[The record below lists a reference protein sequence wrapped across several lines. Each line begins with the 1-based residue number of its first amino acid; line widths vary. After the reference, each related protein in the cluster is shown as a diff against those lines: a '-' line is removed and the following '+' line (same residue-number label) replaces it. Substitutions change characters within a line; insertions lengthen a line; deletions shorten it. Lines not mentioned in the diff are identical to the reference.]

1 MTPHE
6 IKQKWRAK
14 MPLTIGFLT
23 LFLLVGVIGT
33 WSVAAKISGAVVA
46 QGMIQVESRKQVIQH
61 PDGGVVSAILVKD
74 GDVVE
79 ANDVLVQLDDRLL
92 KSELKVI
99 ETQLYEILVRKARL
113 QAERDGLEDFQLS
126 PLLASAVK
134 TNPEVAAQ
142 LEGQRHLFQ
151 ARATTLSKEEEQID
165 EQITQIN
172 NQIVGTSSQLTALGT
187 KQALIKEELSN
198 SQELLELGL
207 MQATRVTGLQSD
219 SAGYVGDDGR
229 LRAEI
234 AQLKGQIAGFE
245 IEKLKLQT
253 SQREE
258 AITVLR
264 DLQTQE
270 IELSERLFTTKETLS
285 RLEIRAPVGGIVYG
299 STVFALQSVIQ
310 PAAPIMYVVPQ
321 DQPLIVSARIDANSI
336 DQVHVGQDVALK
348 FTAFSQRT
356 TPEIFGRVATLS
368 ADVFT
373 DEATGVGY
381 YQADVIPNDGE
392 LAKLGDQDLMSG
404 MPVNVFMMTD
414 DRSPLSYL
422 AKPLTDYFD
431 KAFRE
436 G

>member
-14 MPLTIGFLT
+14 MPLTVGFLT
-23 LFLLVGVIGT
+23 LFLLVGVVGT

-165 EQITQIN
+165 EQITQICP
-172 NQIVGTSSQLTALGT
+172 SSGF
-187 KQALIKEELSN
+187 
-198 SQELLELGL
+198 LEP
-207 MQATRVTGLQSD
+207 
-219 SAGYVGDDGR
+219 SA
-229 LRAEI
+229 A
-234 AQLKGQIAGFE
+234 
-245 IEKLKLQT
+245 
-253 SQREE
+253 
-258 AITVLR
+258 
-264 DLQTQE
+264 
-270 IELSERLFTTKETLS
+270 
-285 RLEIRAPVGGIVYG
+285 
-299 STVFALQSVIQ
+299 
-310 PAAPIMYVVPQ
+310 
-321 DQPLIVSARIDANSI
+321 
-336 DQVHVGQDVALK
+336 
-348 FTAFSQRT
+348 
-356 TPEIFGRVATLS
+356 
-368 ADVFT
+368 
-373 DEATGVGY
+373 
-381 YQADVIPNDGE
+381 
-392 LAKLGDQDLMSG
+392 
-404 MPVNVFMMTD
+404 
-414 DRSPLSYL
+414 
-422 AKPLTDYFD
+422 
-431 KAFRE
+431 
-436 G
+436 